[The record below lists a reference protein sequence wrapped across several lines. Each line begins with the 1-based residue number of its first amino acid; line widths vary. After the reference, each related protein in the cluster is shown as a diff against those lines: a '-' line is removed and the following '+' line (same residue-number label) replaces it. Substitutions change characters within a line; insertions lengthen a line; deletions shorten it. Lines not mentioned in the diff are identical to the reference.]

1 MVRNFGPHWLIF
13 LVCSVSRWLLNRFNI
28 EQWNTVKEIMFDS
41 KPIEHLLG
49 SGTVTLHWLLMLCL
63 IWYQAPQISPHDV
76 YRIKLLIWVWMVFW
90 KQSAT
95 YLHNCSFFCW
105 CLLLLL
111 LTAVFKLIGEMLLNW
126 EHDEEF
132 FFYNSLIETRNTRLL
147 WKIWLSWSVNE
158 LHPGHSEMY
167 STWCFSSSILEIF
180 LQLRLMSF
188 LTSTSKFGVLELCFI
203 QY

>member
-90 KQSAT
+90 KQSST
-95 YLHNCSFFCW
+95 YPHQLIFSSLNVCCCCGSQFTSWLVKCCWTEKTMRKFFPK
-105 CLLLLL
+105 
-111 LTAVFKLIGEMLLNW
+111 F
-126 EHDEEF
+126 
-132 FFYNSLIETRNTRLL
+132 SLIETKNRCSLKDLILL
-147 WKIWLSWSVNE
+147 RCQS
-158 LHPGHSEMY
+158 
-167 STWCFSSSILEIF
+167 
-180 LQLRLMSF
+180 
-188 LTSTSKFGVLELCFI
+188 
-203 QY
+203 